1 MTGNER
7 DEYLK
12 SLEKYIEEIKKNRL
26 SSFQRIDT
34 LSIVMSTSSI
44 FLLASLMTGEN
55 GKLYQILQL
64 KITILLFAATIVF
77 NLVNHLIS
85 NICHSMVEK
94 ITMKKINS
102 LKEGIDQIDQ
112 KYERMEKVIGVWLNE
127 VIIMVNYFALLFLIT
142 GVGLGVL
149 SFVSL

>member
-64 KITILLFAATIVF
+64 KITILLFAATSVF